1 MELSPRSSRNKKSYL
16 KLNIYTLAACILAA
30 GAVVAL
36 IFTLWFTAVAIQD
49 NGMSPTLNRGDTV
62 LCDKLAL
69 FFSSPKRGD
78 MVCYRAPLG
87 GDIYTGRVIA
97 LPNEQ
102 AEIAC
107 GKVYIN
113 GCLLEEDYTGS
124 ASRLDMPAAEI
135 EQGFFLLL
143 PDKREELVSSEPE
156 ALIISAER
164 IIGRVAVRT
173 CPIDDAAI
181 FR

>member
-49 NGMSPTLNRGDTV
+49 NGMSPTLNRGDIV

-78 MVCYRAPLG
+78 MV
-87 GDIYTGRVIA
+87 
-97 LPNEQ
+97 
-102 AEIAC
+102 
-107 GKVYIN
+107 
-113 GCLLEEDYTGS
+113 
-124 ASRLDMPAAEI
+124 
-135 EQGFFLLL
+135 
-143 PDKREELVSSEPE
+143 
-156 ALIISAER
+156 
-164 IIGRVAVRT
+164 
-173 CPIDDAAI
+173 
-181 FR
+181 

>member
-49 NGMSPTLNRGDTV
+49 NGMSPTLN
-62 LCDKLAL
+62 
-69 FFSSPKRGD
+69 RGD

>member
-49 NGMSPTLNRGDTV
+49 NGMSPTLNRGDIV

-102 AEIAC
+102 VEIAC

-113 GCLLEEDYTGS
+113 GCLLKEDYITE
-124 ASRLDMPAAEI
+124 ACPVDMESI
-135 EQGFFLLL
+135 TVGEGMFLLL
-143 PDKREELVSSEPE
+143 PDARSSMQSTASEE
-156 ALIISAER
+156 LIISAER
-164 IIGRVAVRT
+164 IIGRVAVRVA
-173 CPIDDAAI
+173 PISRVAV
-181 FR
+181 FE